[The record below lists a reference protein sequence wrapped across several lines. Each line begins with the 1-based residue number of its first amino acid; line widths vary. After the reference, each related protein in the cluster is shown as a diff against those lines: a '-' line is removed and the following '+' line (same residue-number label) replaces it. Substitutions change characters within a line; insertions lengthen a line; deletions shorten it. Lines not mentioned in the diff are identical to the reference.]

1 MFRELDL
8 VAQVVYSN
16 VIILHIIYYIL
27 ELQDVAVVIEDQ
39 PTSLGLSAEG
49 RYSYLEIIILD

>member
-8 VAQVVYSN
+8 VAQVVYSD

-27 ELQDVAVVIEDQ
+27 ELQNTAVVIEDQ
-39 PTSLGLSAEG
+39 PTSLGLLLKVCIA
-49 RYSYLEIIILD
+49 I